1 MNQPISLVIALALLA
16 AIAVMQVLVASGLP
30 LGRFVWGGAHRVL
43 PRRFRIGS
51 AVSVVVYAGFAAL
64 LLSRSGVL
72 PGGDSVFV
80 VVLAWVLFAY
90 FTFGILLN
98 GISRSRAERFTMTPI
113 CVVLAVTT
121 FIIALG

>member
-1 MNQPISLVIALALLA
+1 MNQPISLIIALAVLA
-16 AIAVMQVLVASGLP
+16 AVSVLQVLVASGLP
-30 LGRFVWGGAHRVL
+30 LGNLVWGGAHRVL
-43 PRRFRIGS
+43 PRRLRIGS
-51 AVSVVVYAGFAAL
+51 AASVLVYAGFAAL

-98 GISRSRAERFTMTPI
+98 GISRSRAERFTMMPI
-113 CVVLAVTT
+113 CAVLAVTT